1 MSEDDRWSDV
11 IHQVLNALDDANVD
25 DPSTRVA
32 LADGVRE
39 ALESLGSTMD
49 INIEVMSAD
58 DLDPS
63 VETMGVEVVD
73 GGRDPDTPPTEG
85 KKPSLRIAE
94 PSTNDDPDPQAD
106 AAPYRTQVKVMQG
119 APRAGYMHNPGITGF
134 GETGWIEVANTG
146 EAETTWQT
154 VYQGLRPRLYR
165 VACLPGGRLDVT
177 VDGAQVERLCPGQS
191 IDIEG
196 MAIRVTTPDEEGS
209 GVYGPVIF
217 GRGEE

>member
-11 IHQVLNALDDANVD
+11 IHQVLEALDNANVQ
-25 DPSTRVA
+25 DPSTRGA

-39 ALESLGSTMD
+39 ALESMGSNMD
-49 INIEVMSAD
+49 INIEVMEAG
-58 DLDPS
+58 DPHPS
-63 VETMGVEVVD
+63 TEPMSVEVVD
-73 GGRDPDTPPTEG
+73 GGREDNAPPTEG
-85 KKPSLRIAE
+85 KKPALRIAE
-94 PSTNDDPDPQAD
+94 PSTGDASDDESGS
-106 AAPYRTQVKVMQG
+106 APYVTQVKVMRST
-119 APRAGYMHNPGITGF
+119 PRAEYIHNPGVTGF
-134 GETGWIEVANTG
+134 GETGWIELANNG

-196 MAIRVTTPDEEGS
+196 MAIRVTTPDEEAA
-209 GVYGPVIF
+209 GVYGPVSY